1 MASRVRVQTS
11 SDFLKTSPRKAPAP
25 QGTGQSIEIRFLA
38 SREQCGIGS
47 SEWNSPGLT
56 QARPLQCPIFLKKA
70 FFMSSSESYPSHL
83 IRLMPADT
91 PEFGPPPCLLKL
103 TVGGKGGNPL
113 RR

>member
-1 MASRVRVQTS
+1 VQTS

-25 QGTGQSIEIRFLA
+25 QGTGQSLAIRFPA
-38 SREQCGIGS
+38 FRAHCGIGS
-47 SEWNSPGLT
+47 SHWNPSALT
-56 QARPLQCPIFLKKA
+56 QARPRQCPIFLKKA

-113 RR
+113 RL